1 MSFLEFE
8 CGCKIPVVDGVP
20 QIDYYALDLNCP
32 LAWKIY
38 QDGYTQSIFQLE
50 SYLGKNWSK
59 KLKPESIE
67 DAAAL
72 ISIIRPGTLQSQD
85 SNGVSL
91 TKVFC
96 DRKNSNWQPTSS
108 VIDQLLKSTYGVNIY
123 QETSMRIAK
132 ELAGFDGPQQMRLIK
147 GIGKKKADVIFGL
160 RKEFITGCKTVGKI
174 TEEEANSVFDNIENS
189 ARYAFNL
196 SHAVGYAVTGYWT
209 AWVKAHLPKH
219 YICSWLRNAKNE
231 QKPLEE
237 IRAVVSEARR
247 LGIAVLPPSLKNL
260 PTTNFFIKRNCVH
273 FGLDS
278 IKGCGEKGVSKLTAM
293 TDVNFE
299 DCSWLDFLVLLSPL
313 VNKTQVI
320 NMIRSGCFDYSDI
333 DRSQCEYEYTQFILL
348 SKKEVETAKAFYQKE
363 LPLSINQIVR
373 HLIEGATAKRKLVL
387 QSILNSLLSPA
398 YSLKDSRE
406 NIIAHEK
413 ELMGINISC
422 SAMDKASIPEAKNQC
437 AEVEHMNTNS
447 LAILVGEITECRE
460 IKIKNGKMA
469 GQDMATLQ
477 LVDES
482 GSCDC
487 VIFPKELSFY
497 EGGVYDGNVIMVR
510 GKKNNRGGIIIE
522 KVYEV

>member
-1 MSFLEFE
+1 
-8 CGCKIPVVDGVP
+8 
-20 QIDYYALDLNCP
+20 
-32 LAWKIY
+32 
-38 QDGYTQSIFQLE
+38 
-50 SYLGKNWSK
+50 
-59 KLKPESIE
+59 
-67 DAAAL
+67 
-72 ISIIRPGTLQSQD
+72 
-85 SNGVSL
+85 
-91 TKVFC
+91 
-96 DRKNSNWQPTSS
+96 
-108 VIDQLLKSTYGVNIY
+108 
-123 QETSMRIAK
+123 
-132 ELAGFDGPQQMRLIK
+132 
-147 GIGKKKADVIFGL
+147 
-160 RKEFITGCKTVGKI
+160 
-174 TEEEANSVFDNIENS
+174 
-189 ARYAFNL
+189 
-196 SHAVGYAVTGYWT
+196 
-209 AWVKAHLPKH
+209 
-219 YICSWLRNAKNE
+219 
-231 QKPLEE
+231 
-237 IRAVVSEARR
+237 
-247 LGIAVLPPSLKNL
+247 
-260 PTTNFFIKRNCVH
+260 
-273 FGLDS
+273 
-278 IKGCGEKGVSKLTAM
+278 M

-333 DRSQCEYEYTQFILL
+333 DRSQCEYEYSQFILL

-373 HLIEGATAKRKLVL
+373 HLIEGATTKRKLVL

-469 GQDMATLQ
+469 GQNMATLQ